1 MENNIEILTNHIIE
15 KIKDEPYDKYPNLTM
30 NNEVDEENVEM
41 IASDILHYGEY
52 MSKINSL
59 NTDEETIIRDSMME
73 LNLSYGKPIDLNNN
87 SKKQSK
93 KKQFKINKK
102 TMKKL
107 TKNITKYICHKKD
120 ISNIEDYNK
129 EKLIEYI
136 IDIYKEIYKKEE
148 YDDEEED
155 IEYIEWITNDIA
167 KFIGYRITL
176 EKEKDKKGLKIYD
189 TFDKQI
195 FGITNET
202 QIKEV
207 LTELPFYYLLA
218 FLGNAEYLRREVKE
232 SLEKY
237 KK

>member
-107 TKNITKYICHKKD
+107 TKNIF
-120 ISNIEDYNK
+120 
-129 EKLIEYI
+129 I
-136 IDIYKEIYKKEE
+136 I
-148 YDDEEED
+148 
-155 IEYIEWITNDIA
+155 
-167 KFIGYRITL
+167 
-176 EKEKDKKGLKIYD
+176 
-189 TFDKQI
+189 
-195 FGITNET
+195 
-202 QIKEV
+202 
-207 LTELPFYYLLA
+207 
-218 FLGNAEYLRREVKE
+218 
-232 SLEKY
+232 
-237 KK
+237 